1 MGRLPI
7 VLDASLVP
15 HRGSASP
22 SPEGDADLSARVA
35 VSWDE
40 KYLYLAAQVRDDEKT
55 SHAAKD
61 RWGSPFVC
69 DRSVVIIA
77 ERVTFAP
84 GAPLRYVGTIAGPV
98 PGVGQLPLPALP
110 EGQYE
115 VRVVWK

>member
-1 MGRLPI
+1 M
-7 VLDASLVP
+7 
-15 HRGSASP
+15 
-22 SPEGDADLSARVA
+22 
-35 VSWDE
+35 SWDE